1 MRMAFVFAIAEACR
15 KDYKDEKPG
24 RDATLKAWRHMALT
38 CTAEYRL
45 METDEDVYICASNYR
60 EKVAV

>member
-1 MRMAFVFAIAEACR
+1 MAFVFAIAEAIR
-15 KDYKDEKPG
+15 KPNDTAG
-24 RDATLKAWRHMALT
+24 RNETLAAWRHKALT

-45 METDEDVYICASNYR
+45 METDEEVYICASNYR